1 MSEFSGLQFD
11 GFQHEMQ
18 DLLFELQFN
27 NTMENLPQNKIRYKS
42 LISEPLRLLYDEI
55 HPVAT
60 NISGS
65 IETKPS
71 RCISGMYN
79 DMRFSRGT
87 PLKTYMYLR
96 FREMNGGTDADMLGL
111 YFDMGLEGYS
121 YGIRVYKQT
130 SAGMAA
136 IRESVLK
143 NQMQF
148 SKALLETKKGGAKII
163 GQSYKK
169 DHYPN
174 VENPELNEFLNLKGF
189 FICFDKM
196 INENVF
202 SSKLAGEIAEGFI
215 KLKELYTLLKLK

>member
-1 MSEFSGLQFD
+1 MSEFK
-11 GFQHEMQ
+11 GFEHEMQ
-18 DLLFELQFN
+18 DFLFELQFN

-42 LISEPLRLLYDEI
+42 LISEPLHLLYNEI
-55 HPVAT
+55 HTVAT
-60 NISGS
+60 SINSS

-96 FREMNGGTDADMLGL
+96 FREMNGDTDMLGL

-121 YGIRVYKQT
+121 YGIRIYKQT

-136 IRESVLK
+136 IREKVLK
-143 NQMQF
+143 NQIEF
-148 SKALLETKKGGAKII
+148 SKSLLEIKKSGVKII

-169 DHYPN
+169 DHYPDIKN
-174 VENPELNEFLNLKGF
+174 KKLNSFLNLRSF
-189 FICFDKM
+189 YICFDKT

-202 SSKLAGEIAEGFI
+202 CNKLADEIASGLI
-215 KLKELYTLLKLK
+215 KLKEFYTLLKGESQ